1 MKGLFANLTV
11 DYESCIRWLLLVL
24 EAVASPHLHRVTPT
38 VKVIGA
44 GGRRDGD
51 LGGKGKSADRCWRGV
66 PLFWFLF
73 GG

>member
-1 MKGLFANLTV
+1 MKGLFADLTV
-11 DYESCIRWLLLVL
+11 DYESCIHCLLLVL
-24 EAVASPHLHRVTPT
+24 EAVASPPLHRVTPT

-44 GGRRDGD
+44 GGRREGD
-51 LGGKGKSADRCWRGV
+51 LGGKGKSADRCWRGA